1 MRRLA
6 FASLALWFGAAASA
20 QAALQYR
27 AAARVEASVAGQTN
41 QHVVLVDPP
50 SGGFRSDTSDVRA
63 GRELFLSGLGV
74 FDTQI
79 VAQGLASARGSANGL
94 RAEVW
99 SSQQQLNPFQGGSS
113 NGHAEATLY
122 FTTTVQG
129 APGSSGTVRLDTRM
143 GAGVIPAPFGGT
155 ARSSYAGLS
164 ASAFLFAQT
173 PGGPACRGSCT
184 AQRGFSQSLL
194 DGSDLLGFVD
204 QAWSLE
210 ITAKAGDLLTL
221 QLTVTVDAT
230 NGYGASTWFL
240 SPWSNVSPFEAATG
254 PEGMDAVPGDAAG
267 LRGELLEAVARRAP
281 RAASRRPRRARAA
294 QPAPAALPRWLGAA
308 PARRTGRPARRRW
321 PARAR
326 AQARAWRSTAAGMP
340 ASRATCTP

>member
-6 FASLALWFGAAASA
+6 FVSLALWFGAAASA

-27 AAARVEASVAGQTN
+27 AAARVEASVAGQTT

-63 GRELFLSGLGV
+63 GREVFLSGLGV
-74 FDTQI
+74 FDTPI
-79 VAQGLASARGSANGL
+79 VAQGLAGARGSANGL

-173 PGGPACRGSCT
+173 PGG
-184 AQRGFSQSLL
+184 
-194 DGSDLLGFVD
+194 
-204 QAWSLE
+204 
-210 ITAKAGDLLTL
+210 
-221 QLTVTVDAT
+221 
-230 NGYGASTWFL
+230 AS
-240 SPWSNVSPFEAATG
+240 
-254 PEGMDAVPGDAAG
+254 VPGQLHRAAG
-267 LRGELLEAVARRAP
+267 LFPELARWQRSAGFRGPSLVARNHG
-281 RAASRRPRRARAA
+281 
-294 QPAPAALPRWLGAA
+294 Q
-308 PARRTGRPARRRW
+308 GR
-321 PARAR
+321 
-326 AQARAWRSTAAGMP
+326 
-340 ASRATCTP
+340 

>member
-6 FASLALWFGAAASA
+6 FVSLALWFGAAASA

-63 GRELFLSGLGV
+63 GREVFLSGLGV

-240 SPWSNVSPFEAATG
+240 SPWSNVSPFEAATA
-254 PEGMDAVPGDAAG
+254 PQGMDAVPGDAAG
-267 LRGELLEAVARRAP
+267 PLAALWLGPGLSLTPGDGLVLRPDGSYGFAAPVPEPGSWLLMAGGLLGLLRFSRRA
-281 RAASRRPRRARAA
+281 A
-294 QPAPAALPRWLGAA
+294 
-308 PARRTGRPARRRW
+308 
-321 PARAR
+321 
-326 AQARAWRSTAAGMP
+326 
-340 ASRATCTP
+340 

>member
-1 MRRLA
+1 MRGLA
-6 FASLALWFGAAASA
+6 FVWLALWFGAAASA

-63 GRELFLSGLGV
+63 GREVFLSGLGV

-155 ARSSYAGLS
+155 ARSSYAGFERLGLPVC
-164 ASAFLFAQT
+164 AN
-173 PGGPACRGSCT
+173 PRG
-184 AQRGFSQSLL
+184 
-194 DGSDLLGFVD
+194 
-204 QAWSLE
+204 
-210 ITAKAGDLLTL
+210 AGL
-221 QLTVTVDAT
+221 QGQLHR
-230 NGYGASTWFL
+230 
-240 SPWSNVSPFEAATG
+240 
-254 PEGMDAVPGDAAG
+254 AAG
-267 LRGELLEAVARRAP
+267 LFPELARWQRFAGFRGPSLVARNHGKGRGPAYLAAHGHGGRHQRLRGLDLVPVALEQCFAVRGSDRAGGHG
-281 RAASRRPRRARAA
+281 RRARGRCRSLGRAMA
-294 QPAPAALPRWLGAA
+294 GPRPEPDARRRPGTATRRQLRL
-308 PARRTGRPARRRW
+308 RRTGARTRQLAADGRRPAGPPQVFAASCLRR
-321 PARAR
+321 
-326 AQARAWRSTAAGMP
+326 
-340 ASRATCTP
+340 